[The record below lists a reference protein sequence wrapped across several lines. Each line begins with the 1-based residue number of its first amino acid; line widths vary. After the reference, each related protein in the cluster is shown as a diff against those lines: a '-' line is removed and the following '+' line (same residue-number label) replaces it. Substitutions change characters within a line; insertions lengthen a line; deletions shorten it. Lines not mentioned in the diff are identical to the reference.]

1 MPLSSG
7 DVTGRLRR
15 AVRRVL
21 REKNCG
27 ELFQGKTSD
36 NELIIMDML
45 NISQMICETSL
56 MNEFRYRFA
65 VNLAPLGCTDLMI
78 VEIKDLNPTVPI

>member
-65 VNLAPLGCTDLMI
+65 VNLAPLGFTDLMI